1 MKEMQIKKWLEVL
14 NNKNKYDRL
23 LKSFI
28 NYKKVDLSI
37 IARNRGDIMETC
49 LTNVK
54 AKNTGLHT
62 KSDGDGLIICGEIVE
77 IKYISS
83 STGASSQMQGTICK
97 NTLCA
102 FNNGEKIEFRLIE
115 TTSLKGKP
123 NNDSKRKRG
132 ERLTY
137 DLNYSKGKLIATY
150 TIENGLQGAIA

>member
-1 MKEMQIKKWLEVL
+1 MKEMEIKKWLEVL

-28 NYKKVDLSI
+28 NYKKVGLSI

-49 LTNVK
+49 LTNAK
-54 AKNTGLHT
+54 AKNTGSHI
-62 KSDGDGLIICGEIVE
+62 KSDGDGLIICGEVVE
-77 IKYISS
+77 IKYISV
-83 STGASSQMQGTICK
+83 STGASSQMQGTICN

-102 FNNGEKIEFRLIE
+102 FNNGEKIEFRLIN
-115 TTSLKGKP
+115 TSDLQGKE
-123 NNDSKRKRG
+123 NNSGRKRG

-137 DLNYSKGKLIATY
+137 DLNHSKGKLIATY